1 MDVKGVTWVGNIY
14 QKFEAMCLEVEEIMY
29 QDTVNYV
36 ENQVQNVGESVKKF
50 YSDVMQDLLPP
61 SSFDPVKVPASDLPV
76 ERYSDVGIYKKPKLG
91 IKRRSVRVG
100 TEKLT
105 EDSKAM
111 ADMHKAVGRSQ
122 SLHEIHDEDN
132 LFPPSSEDSVKRTCS
147 EFNSNMGIKENAEN
161 DNLPLA
167 EMSGAAVPINDVD
180 RVSSFCELLNENGG
194 ASCDHTVTKS
204 ASASVEVRRFDSLA
218 ESCKRVE
225 NASEHGSEVSMDSA
239 SSDMTILITP
249 IENEGIEMRLPYSD
263 GVSAESN
270 AADICTNDG
279 VVSRM
284 GMRSLDSDVLCD
296 EIADKEGF
304 VSHPERSD
312 DWSLDAIESSTFS
325 EQGVE
330 TKVKLEETCVLV
342 DGEELHFF
350 PHKECKRRPYK
361 KKIREAFSSRMRSAR
376 KQEYEQLAV
385 WYGNDGK
392 SNQGSGESS
401 IPSLTAADRKKS
413 ATSDICETEWELL

>member
-1 MDVKGVTWVGNIY
+1 MG
-14 QKFEAMCLEVEEIMY
+14 

-50 YSDVMQDLLPP
+50 YSDVMQDILPP

-76 ERYSDVGIYKKPKLG
+76 ERYSDVGIYKRPKLG

-105 EDSKAM
+105 ENSKAM
-111 ADMHKAVGRSQ
+111 ADMHKAVGHSQ

-132 LFPPSSEDSVKRTCS
+132 LFQPLSEDSVKRTCS
-147 EFNSNMGIKENAEN
+147 EFNSNRCIKENTEN

-167 EMSGAAVPINDVD
+167 EVSGAAVPINDVD

-218 ESCKRVE
+218 ESCERVE
-225 NASEHGSEVSMDSA
+225 NASEHGSDVSMDSA

-249 IENEGIEMRLPYSD
+249 TVNEGIEMRLPYSD

-270 AADICTNDG
+270 GDYFLNHAIGYCFSPLLVGCSLLTSGFAAADICTNDG

-284 GMRSLDSDVLCD
+284 GGRSLDSDVLCD

-304 VSHPERSD
+304 VSHPGF
-312 DWSLDAIESSTFS
+312 I
-325 EQGVE
+325 
-330 TKVKLEETCVLV
+330 
-342 DGEELHFF
+342 
-350 PHKECKRRPYK
+350 
-361 KKIREAFSSRMRSAR
+361 
-376 KQEYEQLAV
+376 
-385 WYGNDGK
+385 
-392 SNQGSGESS
+392 
-401 IPSLTAADRKKS
+401 
-413 ATSDICETEWELL
+413 TSY

>member
-1 MDVKGVTWVGNIY
+1 
-14 QKFEAMCLEVEEIMY
+14 
-29 QDTVNYV
+29 
-36 ENQVQNVGESVKKF
+36 
-50 YSDVMQDLLPP
+50 
-61 SSFDPVKVPASDLPV
+61 VKVPASDLPV

-105 EDSKAM
+105 ENSKAM
-111 ADMHKAVGRSQ
+111 TDMHKAVGCLQ

-147 EFNSNMGIKENAEN
+147 EFNSNLGIKEIAEN

-194 ASCDHTVTKS
+194 ASCDPTDTKS
-204 ASASVEVRRFDSLA
+204 ASSLVEVRRFDSLA

-225 NASEHGSEVSMDSA
+225 NASEHGSDASMDSA

-249 IENEGIEMRLPYSD
+249 TENEGIEMRLPYSD
-263 GVSAESN
+263 GVSAETN

-279 VVSRM
+279 VVSHM
-284 GMRSLDSDVLCD
+284 VGRSLDSDEMCD
-296 EIADKEGF
+296 EIADEEGF

-325 EQGVE
+325 EQGME

-342 DGEELHFF
+342 DGEELHFY

-392 SNQGSGESS
+392 SDQASGESS
-401 IPSLTAADRKKS
+401 IPSLPAADRKKS
-413 ATSDICETEWELL
+413 TTSDICETEWELL

>member
-1 MDVKGVTWVGNIY
+1 LG
-14 QKFEAMCLEVEEIMY
+14 

-50 YSDVMQDLLPP
+50 CSDVMQDILPP

-105 EDSKAM
+105 ENSKAM
-111 ADMHKAVGRSQ
+111 TDMHKAVGCLQ

-147 EFNSNMGIKENAEN
+147 EFNSNLGIKEIAEN

-194 ASCDHTVTKS
+194 ASCDPTDTKS
-204 ASASVEVRRFDSLA
+204 ASALVEVRRFDSLA

-225 NASEHGSEVSMDSA
+225 NASEHGSDASMDSA

-249 IENEGIEMRLPYSD
+249 TENEGIEMRLPYSD
-263 GVSAESN
+263 GVSAETNGDYFLGHAIGYCFSPLLVGCSLLTSGFA

-279 VVSRM
+279 VVSHM
-284 GMRSLDSDVLCD
+284 VGRSLDSDEMCD
-296 EIADKEGF
+296 EIADEEGF
-304 VSHPERSD
+304 VSHPGF
-312 DWSLDAIESSTFS
+312 I
-325 EQGVE
+325 
-330 TKVKLEETCVLV
+330 
-342 DGEELHFF
+342 
-350 PHKECKRRPYK
+350 
-361 KKIREAFSSRMRSAR
+361 
-376 KQEYEQLAV
+376 
-385 WYGNDGK
+385 
-392 SNQGSGESS
+392 
-401 IPSLTAADRKKS
+401 
-413 ATSDICETEWELL
+413 TSY